1 MNKNQKILLIVL
13 VVVAG
18 YLGYDIFTNPTGS
31 TAKRAASTVRNISA
45 QATAVSQPKT
55 PQTKINVAALVA
67 QKTNEINKMPHYAEI
82 WGRDPFIGELFDMSD
97 TKITGDETNDN
108 TPRAPVYL
116 EEYKLNAI
124 SYRGETPTVLID
136 KEIMRIGD
144 KIDGMTLVD
153 VKGNFAILTDG
164 NQKYII
170 KLKGSL

>member
-1 MNKNQKILLIVL
+1 MGKNQKILLIVL
-13 VVVAG
+13 VVLAG
-18 YLGYDIFTNPTGS
+18 YLGYDIFSNPSGS
-31 TAKRAASTVRNISA
+31 TANWAACTVRNISA
-45 QATAVSQPKT
+45 KATAVSQQKDS
-55 PQTKINVAALVA
+55 QTKINVASLVA

-82 WGRDPFIGELFDMSD
+82 WGRDPFIGELFEISD
-97 TKITGDETNDN
+97 TKIAGDETNDN

-144 KIDGMTLVD
+144 KLDGMTLVD

-164 NQKYII
+164 NQKFII